1 MIVVFQTDALIV
13 LNSIVLI
20 QIILRAMEVY
30 ALSVISVI
38 ITGWQKMIL
47 AKGVKLKITTF

>member
-13 LNSIVLI
+13 LNLIVLI

-47 AKGVKLKITTF
+47 AKGVKLKTTTF